1 MTSNSRPRYPRFARL
16 VCRWP
21 IVLAGALMLQIGTAT
36 LAVASTHAT
45 SGPGLA
51 MLQPFGSPDQAARD
65 AGAGMRGWAYELA
78 TSGAPWEPTPFV
90 ASGRTLFW
98 SRAHFGLETALNVSA
113 SRFERAQEGTDTDL
127 ALRLHVRSNDRGAW
141 FGVWRAIDRPTT
153 ASIVP
158 VHAEAGAWWR
168 RGPVSLNL
176 ALEQAVRVA
185 PSVQVTATTDS
196 LRPVIVTPIFEGR
209 GRAATT
215 SRLEM
220 AWGRG
225 AWTVGVAG
233 TTRMTPGL
241 ATNRWLRAKAGV
253 RIAPEIW
260 LVAAAG
266 SEASDALG
274 ARAAAKGPS
283 LTLVMNGIRSR
294 PKQERP
300 SFEPRLEAHVGARNR
315 VRFEWR
321 QRGAHS
327 VELSGDFSGWEP
339 RPLECIGAEA
349 WRLDAEIWRLDAVL
363 EPGIH
368 HLLIRIDGGPWAPP
382 AGLPGTSDALYG
394 TVGVL
399 TIE

>member
-1 MTSNSRPRYPRFARL
+1 MTSHSRPRCPRYARL
-16 VCRWP
+16 LWRRPVT
-21 IVLAGALMLQIGTAT
+21 LAGALMLQIGTAA
-36 LAVASTHAT
+36 LAVASTCAT
-45 SGPGLA
+45 SSPGLA
-51 MLQPFGSPDQAARD
+51 MLQPFGPRDQAARD
-65 AGAGMRGWAYELA
+65 AGADMRGWAYELA
-78 TSGAPWEPTPFV
+78 TRGAPWEPTPFA

-98 SRAHFGLETALNVSA
+98 SRPHFGLEAALNVSA
-113 SRFERAQEGTDTDL
+113 SRFERAREGIDTDL

-168 RGPVSLNL
+168 LGPVALNL

-185 PSVQVTATTDS
+185 PVTATRDS
-196 LRPVIVTPIFEGR
+196 LRPVILTPIFEGR

-220 AWGRG
+220 AWARG

-283 LTLVMNGIRSR
+283 LTLVMNGFRSR
-294 PKQERP
+294 PNRERP
-300 SFEPRLEAHVGARNR
+300 SFEPRLEAHVGAGNR

-321 QRGAHS
+321 HRGAHS

-339 RPLECIGAEA
+339 RPLERIAAEA
-349 WRLDAEIWRLDAVL
+349 WRLDAEVWRLDAVL

-368 HLLIRIDGGPWAPP
+368 HLLIRIDGGPWVPP